1 MSLETGRN
9 RIQQIITQ
17 LREMQE
23 IERSNLVHATQVM
36 ERSDNPLVRQLM
48 DISAADALQRHKV
61 CQFIIDSLTTS
72 VELTP
77 EELELVWQ
85 EIESYHSRDR
95 NTIQMAK
102 ELRDSVR
109 FFVQNSMLEYL
120 VLDAEKEDK
129 LLDRLEDFKKLV
141 FSERDSKN
149 SGQ

>member
-1 MSLETGRN
+1 
-9 RIQQIITQ
+9 
-17 LREMQE
+17 
-23 IERSNLVHATQVM
+23 
-36 ERSDNPLVRQLM
+36 M
-48 DISAADALQRHKV
+48 DISASDALQRHKV

-149 SGQ
+149 PGQ